1 MLYIFLEFDNYYYV
15 YIYNTSVKIA
25 EVQASHRTAIWTL
38 QFKADQQTS
47 CMKETT
53 VKYSPPQT

>member
-1 MLYIFLEFDNYYYV
+1 MLYIFLEFDSYYYV

-53 VKYSPPQT
+53 VK